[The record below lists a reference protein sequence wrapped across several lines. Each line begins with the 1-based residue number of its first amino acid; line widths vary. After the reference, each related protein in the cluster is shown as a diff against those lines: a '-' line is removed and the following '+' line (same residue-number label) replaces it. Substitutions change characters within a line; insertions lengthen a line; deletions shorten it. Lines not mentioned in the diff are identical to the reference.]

1 MSTALGAAPASPVAA
16 ITAPNFTSLASRP
29 GCGPW
34 SADGRGPPRCVGGRP
49 GYRRRVSGV
58 RYDVAMP
65 PALDRAT
72 LLAVIARVEHQLRE
86 LERRTGE
93 CSLCHSA
100 DLRRHL
106 GELRGLLG
114 EARGAA

>member
-1 MSTALGAAPASPVAA
+1 VP
-16 ITAPNFTSLASRP
+16 P
-29 GCGPW
+29 G
-34 SADGRGPPRCVGGRP
+34 
-49 GYRRRVSGV
+49 
-58 RYDVAMP
+58 
-65 PALDRAT
+65 LDPAT

-106 GELRGLLG
+106 GELRGMLAVAG
-114 EARGAA
+114 